1 MSVAIDPSETRRP
14 AAPSPRPSRVNL
26 RVALLS
32 GAGLLGLAGFT
43 AFAFAALGSLA
54 GPQFTRPTLA
64 TASATPTGLGSNASE
79 WPDLRDGVPALA
91 PSRPKPVAAVPDQPP
106 AAKAERLPAAV
117 SPPAAQVADVRR
129 VQETS
134 MEVKSMDAR
143 PVDVK
148 SVDTKPLDAKAA
160 GPKVAEVR
168 APEAMPV
175 EKPAAASVVAKPVR
189 LPQIENAAVLPPARP
204 ASLVPA
210 TRTATVI
217 APLPNETTRSRA
229 TNGTFTALAPETP
242 KHSPV
247 APKAEART
255 TAAKPAAPKPAADR
269 SSVARAQS
277 AKPAKPE
284 TAAAPQVAQAEPE
297 PEQTEFLGV
306 KVPSL
311 APAGRKIA
319 ESVEALGNAV
329 KSLPDHF

>member
-14 AAPSPRPSRVNL
+14 AAPAPHPSRVNL
-26 RVALLS
+26 RVVLLS

-64 TASATPTGLGSNASE
+64 TASATPASLGHNASE

-91 PSRPKPVAAVPDQPP
+91 PSRPKPIAAVPDQPP
-106 AAKAERLPAAV
+106 AAKAELLPAAV
-117 SPPAAQVADVRR
+117 TLHAAQVADIRR
-129 VQETS
+129 IQEKPT
-134 MEVKSMDAR
+134 DAR
-143 PVDVK
+143 PVD
-148 SVDTKPLDAKAA
+148 AKLA

-168 APEAMPV
+168 AAEAMPV
-175 EKPAAASVVAKPVR
+175 ATPVVAKPAR
-189 LPQIENAAVLPPARP
+189 LPQIENVAVLPPARP

-210 TRTATVI
+210 TRTATLI

-247 APKAEART
+247 AAKAEVRT
-255 TAAKPAAPKPAADR
+255 TVAKPAEAKSAETKSAETKPVVTKPT
-269 SSVARAQS
+269 VARAQS
-277 AKPAKPE
+277 VKPAKPA